1 MASQN
6 VLFPGLIEIVMGRV
20 ITGCFD
26 KYDKHYSPGKYGSSQ
41 DTELSRLSDIE
52 SLLAEFSELQV
63 GIECSVKEEDLQG
76 EYDKRKAFENDF
88 YSIISK
94 AQGLA
99 KENSTDNVGS
109 ASVSNPENS
118 RFPSSSEVRLPALN
132 LPIYSGE
139 AGEWLQFRDSF
150 DSLINSNLSI
160 SNVQKFHYLKRAL
173 KGEAF
178 EVIANIQVTH
188 DNFPIAWDLL
198 CDQYTDKRALLHVHT
213 KALFDI
219 HPVKKESSKSLSHLV
234 DHVRMHLRSLKS
246 LGQPTESWDT
256 LIIYLVFTKLDPV
269 TIREWESNDFMNDTP
284 KLKAVLTFLKQKAK
298 MLKRMEEKP
307 TEATS
312 SQNVK
317 GQTSKLPAESSNRSN
332 SHVQRSYHISNRT
345 CASCDAPNH
354 KIYTCTKF
362 LRLSMPERTDLVKK
376 SNLCINCLNRGHQVN
391 NCNFGH
397 CKNCNVKHHSLLH
410 ISEPSTSNTNAQQSL
425 FTFNLSSKQVLVS
438 TVLLEVVDSKGNRHD
453 CRALLDPGSQ
463 SNFISSHLCHKLA
476 LPRKPTNITISGAFK
491 VESKIQAVCQI
502 QIVSKNT
509 PFTAPLVCLVAPEIC
524 DVVPEAPIDPV
535 SLSIPT
541 CHKLADPDFHIPKQI
556 DLLIG
561 AELFWET
568 LCIGQIRLQVRF
580 FIKLSSVV

>member
-1 MASQN
+1 MSNIKYTDNTVLVASN
-6 VLFPGLIEIVMGRV
+6 AEIVVFPKIRINGGTFLYQTTNN
-20 ITGCFD
+20 ITG
-26 KYDKHYSPGKYGSSQ
+26 
-41 DTELSRLSDIE
+41 SDEERIDMEINLNLRDQERRREQFLAAQE
-52 SLLAEFSELQV
+52 SDHEVLEW
-63 GIECSVKEEDLQG
+63 EDQQI
-76 EYDKRKAFENDF
+76 RKGVTGAAME
-88 YSIISK
+88 
-94 AQGLA
+94 A
-99 KENSTDNVGS
+99 ENSTDNVGS

-118 RFPSSSEVRLPALN
+118 RFPSSSEVRLPALT

-139 AGEWLQFRDSF
+139 AGKWLQFGDSF

-198 CDQYTDKRALLHVHT
+198 CDQCTGKRALLHVHT

-219 HPVKKESSKSLSHLV
+219 HPVKKDSSKSLSHLV

-269 TIREWESNDFMNDTP
+269 TIREWESKDFMNDTP
-284 KLKAVLTFLKQKAK
+284 KLEAFLTFLKQKSK
-298 MLKRMEEKP
+298 MHKIMEEKP
-307 TEATS
+307 TEENS
-312 SQNVK
+312 SPNVK
-317 GQTSKLPAESSNRSN
+317 GQTSQPSAESSNRSN
-332 SHVQRSYHISNRT
+332 SHVQRSHHISNRT
-345 CASCDAPNH
+345 CASCDAQNH

-362 LRLSMPERTDLVKK
+362 LRLSVPERTDLVKK

-397 CKNCNVKHHSLLH
+397 CKNCTVKHHSLLH
-410 ISEPSTSNTNAQQSL
+410 VSEPSTSNTNTQQSL
-425 FTFNLSSKQVLVS
+425 FTFNLSSKQVLLS

-463 SNFISSHLCHKLA
+463 PNFISSHLCHKLV

-524 DVVPEAPIDPV
+524 DVVPEAPIDPICSV
-535 SLSIPT
+535 DINVDN
-541 CHKLADPDFHIPKQI
+541 KM
-556 DLLIG
+556 
-561 AELFWET
+561 
-568 LCIGQIRLQVRF
+568 LQVLLN
-580 FIKLSSVV
+580 KYVH

>member
-1 MASQN
+1 MAKYIYI
-6 VLFPGLIEIVMGRV
+6 VDEHMLIGLKYVEKQEKQAEI
-20 ITGCFD
+20 
-26 KYDKHYSPGKYGSSQ
+26 SS
-41 DTELSRLSDIE
+41 ELSDIV
-52 SLLAEFSELQV
+52 SLLAEFPELQV
-63 GIECSVKEEDLQG
+63 GIECSVKEDDLQG

-94 AQGLA
+94 VQGLV

-160 SNVQKFHYLKRAL
+160 SNVKKFHYLKRAL

-188 DNFPIAWDLL
+188 DNLPIAWDLL

-219 HPVKKESSKSLSHLV
+219 HPVKKEYSKSLSHLV

-246 LGQPTESWDT
+246 LGQSTESWDT

-269 TIREWESNDFMNDTP
+269 TIREWESKDFMNDTP
-284 KLKAVLTFLKQKAK
+284 KLEGFLTFLKQKSK

-307 TEATS
+307 TEANS

-317 GQTSKLPAESSNRSN
+317 EQTSKPPAESSNRSN

-345 CASCDAPNH
+345 CA
-354 KIYTCTKF
+354 
-362 LRLSMPERTDLVKK
+362 
-376 SNLCINCLNRGHQVN
+376 
-391 NCNFGH
+391 
-397 CKNCNVKHHSLLH
+397 
-410 ISEPSTSNTNAQQSL
+410 
-425 FTFNLSSKQVLVS
+425 
-438 TVLLEVVDSKGNRHD
+438 
-453 CRALLDPGSQ
+453 
-463 SNFISSHLCHKLA
+463 
-476 LPRKPTNITISGAFK
+476 
-491 VESKIQAVCQI
+491 
-502 QIVSKNT
+502 
-509 PFTAPLVCLVAPEIC
+509 
-524 DVVPEAPIDPV
+524 
-535 SLSIPT
+535 
-541 CHKLADPDFHIPKQI
+541 
-556 DLLIG
+556 
-561 AELFWET
+561 
-568 LCIGQIRLQVRF
+568 
-580 FIKLSSVV
+580 